1 MLGGVEFHGGSIPDT
16 FRAIP
21 DRLDALKVENP
32 PENPKSA
39 NFSWELVPSTWATT
53 VNTCTT
59 IKNKYR
65 DASPVSLSVFIS
77 GIYRFALLLLSRS
90 SVVVLH

>member
-1 MLGGVEFHGGSIPDT
+1 MYFGLSRSAEGVVGHVAALGNVEFYGGSIPDT

-21 DRLDALKVENP
+21 DRLDPLKVENP

-53 VNTCTT
+53 V
-59 IKNKYR
+59 
-65 DASPVSLSVFIS
+65 VVMLSS
-77 GIYRFALLLLSRS
+77 
-90 SVVVLH
+90 